1 MSKNAEF
8 DNKDD
13 LLLASRA
20 AAGSEGDLA
29 ELYRRYADPL
39 FAFIAHRLGGQPDD
53 VEDVFQETWLAA
65 LRSLSTYRGEGRM
78 FYWLC
83 GIARHKI
90 ADHRPSRRDAPIGE
104 GQELSA
110 ERISALVDAGPL
122 PEELLDR
129 LETRAVVVEALAML
143 PDDYRTVL
151 VARYVDGRSV
161 EKTAQILGKSYKA
174 VESLLSRARAAL
186 RTALIEVEREGR
198 DG

>member
-1 MSKNAEF
+1 MSRNAEC
-8 DNKDD
+8 DNDD
-13 LLLASRA
+13 LLLAGRA
-20 AAGSEGDLA
+20 AAGSEDDLA

-39 FAFIAHRLGGQPDD
+39 FAFISHRLGGRSDD

-65 LRSLSTYRGEGRM
+65 LRSLSTYRGESRM

-90 ADHRPSRRDAPIGE
+90 ADHRPLRRDAWIGD

-110 ERISALVDAGPL
+110 ERMSALVDAGPL
-122 PEELLDR
+122 PEELLAR

-143 PDDYRTVL
+143 PDKYRTAL
-151 VARYVDGRSV
+151 VARYVDGLSV